1 MTFINPSPRPSRLPD
16 LPLPSRDYGGMRE
29 AIGRGRTNPRSKTKD
44 AMARGFM
51 PTSLAR
57 KAIRATPPIG
67 TTGQASPRAETRFW
81 HFLPYLLAK
90 GTLVNLALQRAKKTR
105 AFLAEL
111 GIKPE
116 SAGRVPE
123 SGRGSSAQ
131 VHATI

>member
-1 MTFINPSPRPSRLPD
+1 MSAPGLFAPCFLSSPSLDSGDGGAAPAFIDR
-16 LPLPSRDYGGMRE
+16 
-29 AIGRGRTNPRSKTKD
+29 AITIIIHKTSK
-44 AMARGFM
+44 G
-51 PTSLAR
+51 
-57 KAIRATPPIG
+57 
-67 TTGQASPRAETRFW
+67 FW